1 MSVIRQCTN
10 ILFLILFIKM
20 FCRVIK
26 MCMSCNIICQYL
38 VLLINTL
45 QILICIRYLLSLV
58 TTVIEHQAPSD
69 CDTI

>member
-1 MSVIRQCTN
+1 
-10 ILFLILFIKM
+10 
-20 FCRVIK
+20 